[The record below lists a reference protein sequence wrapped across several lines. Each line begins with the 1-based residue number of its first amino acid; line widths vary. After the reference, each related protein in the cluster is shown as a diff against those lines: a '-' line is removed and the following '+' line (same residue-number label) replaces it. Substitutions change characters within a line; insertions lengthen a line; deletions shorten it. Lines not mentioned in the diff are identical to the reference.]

1 MIKAIH
7 TSGRYMQVIGGSA
20 STYVNANPGAQGVGN
35 LRFNTSGQRL
45 EVYDGGMWQELNMP
59 HASIGLN
66 PDAEAAIEWAQQ
78 QMAEEKQ
85 LAQLAKEHPAVAD
98 ALAAV
103 EKARERV
110 RVVAA
115 LVDTA

>member
-7 TSGRYMQVIGGSA
+7 SSGHYMQVIGGSA
-20 STYVNANPGAQGVGN
+20 GTYVNANPGAQGVGN

-45 EVYDGGMWQELNMP
+45 EVYDGISWQELNMP
-59 HASIGLN
+59 HASVSLN
-66 PDAEAAIEWAQQ
+66 PDAEAAIEWAHR
-78 QMAEEKQ
+78 QMTEEKR
-85 LAQLAKEHPAVAD
+85 LALLAKEHPAVAD

-103 EKARERV
+103 EKAQERV

-115 LVDTA
+115 LVQE

>member
-20 STYVNANPGAQGVGN
+20 STYVNGQYGAQGVGN

-45 EVYDGGMWQELNMP
+45 EVYDGNVWVELNVP

-66 PDAEAAIEWAQQ
+66 AEAEQAIDWVRR
-78 QMAEEKQ
+78 QMEQEHRLEAS
-85 LAQLAKEHPAVAD
+85 AREHPAVAD
-98 ALAAV
+98 ALEAV
-103 EKARERV
+103 RQAQERV
-110 RVVAA
+110 RIVAA
-115 LVDTA
+115 LVQE

>member
-7 TSGRYMQVIGGSA
+7 SSGRYIQVIGGSA

-45 EVYDGGMWQELNMP
+45 EVYDGGSWQELNMP

-66 PDAEAAIEWAQQ
+66 PDAEEAINWVQR
-78 QMAEEKQ
+78 QMAEEKR
-85 LAQLAKEHPAVAD
+85 LAALAKDHPALAD
-98 ALAAV
+98 ALEAV
-103 EKARERV
+103 EKAQEQV
-110 RVVAA
+110 KIVAA
-115 LVDTA
+115 LVDTE